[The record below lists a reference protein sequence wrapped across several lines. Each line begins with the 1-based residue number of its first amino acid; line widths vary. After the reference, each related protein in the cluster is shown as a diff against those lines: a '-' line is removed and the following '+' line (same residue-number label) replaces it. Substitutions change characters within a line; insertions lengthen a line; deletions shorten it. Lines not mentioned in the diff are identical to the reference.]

1 MISLPAMSFP
11 TSVFGLNSM
20 GLAPNEVTQSLVA
33 IDNFLLAAAMAALG
47 ITTHFSAIKKAGLK
61 PLFLAAIIF
70 LWLVFGGGLIN
81 IIATVLWSL

>member
-1 MISLPAMSFP
+1 
-11 TSVFGLNSM
+11 M
-20 GLAPNEVTQSLVA
+20 GLASKQVTQTLVV

-61 PLFLAAIIF
+61 PLFLAAIVF